1 MSQWFRVFGVSE
13 VQPEP
18 AAILEHLRGLG
29 VEADGH
35 FRGDDQGWFAADI
48 GLVQGEA
55 PLQLERFLSTEEGIR
70 AELNTWAAWLETCD
84 YSPNSQKLME
94 DVVATKQLFTLRRPI
109 DYSNE
114 ILVEKACV
122 GVCQFLAKQN
132 TGVYQV
138 DNKGLFAA
146 NWTMM
151 LQEY

>member
-13 VQPEP
+13 IQPEP

-94 DVVATKQLFTLRRPI
+94 HVVPSDMDPSKPISIGEETYNTVCLR
-109 DYSNE
+109 D
-114 ILVEKACV
+114 L
-122 GVCQFLAKQN
+122 QN
-132 TGVYQV
+132 DREQHRSGGRERER
-138 DNKGLFAA
+138 D
-146 NWTMM
+146 
-151 LQEY
+151 